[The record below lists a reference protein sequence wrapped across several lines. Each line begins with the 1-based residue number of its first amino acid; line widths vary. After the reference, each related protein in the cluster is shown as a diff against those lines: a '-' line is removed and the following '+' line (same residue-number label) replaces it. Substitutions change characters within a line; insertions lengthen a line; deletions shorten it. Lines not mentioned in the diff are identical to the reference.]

1 MRQREGN
8 MASDG
13 RSDFSKGA
21 MEDVLIETFGCFTL
35 NNRIINLDSGRVR
48 ARTRTDGIKS
58 ADVMEDTLIET
69 FGCFSFNKGIINLD
83 SGRERKRDNVRI
95 ADTAVARSA

>member
-1 MRQREGN
+1 

-13 RSDFSKGA
+13 RSDFSQGGYGRCADRNIRLLHSQQQDHQPRLGQSQGK
-21 MEDVLIETFGCFTL
+21 DQ
-35 NNRIINLDSGRVR
+35 NRRHQKRRL
-48 ARTRTDGIKS
+48 
-58 ADVMEDTLIET
+58 MEDTLIET